1 MSVQLNKDDILATF
15 QSIPNTTGIALEA
28 RADPTW
34 GEISSLK
41 DAFVAGA
48 DNTTATIAMCK
59 RVINYSKSIANRTEN
74 ITYFGGNLL
83 GTDRIRFYST
93 DRDRWF
99 DEVLQIDEAY
109 LQECIHAVPAVD
121 KDWKVAGD
129 AFNLSVIWFVH
140 RAINDIGLRDK
151 TAYEAMVEAL
161 IMLQF
166 RLITSAYTNFF
177 AQPVDEAAA
186 EATYAASSMKFRI
199 RQLGSWGA
207 VLRWRAESYLSKDS
221 THARTLQKFED
232 DAAVMYVVTDI
243 STRIRKMIK
252 DQYAILDRIR
262 SGNLRIQTTSNSIEI
277 DGEKIIR
284 DTVNAYSTAKY
295 YLLDVAGNESSF
307 IKLELVDVVLDVMST
322 ASKQAL
328 LDVLVSVARTPTGK
342 KRDVVESILD
352 DTLLYCFEYI
362 AKHRI
367 RFTDVGY
374 ILSKMRAMI
383 TSSKSDDPRLHSL
396 RERLEKYARQH
407 THLRA
412 SSALASVRTAVMLY
426 VLLRALS
433 ANVYSK

>member
-1 MSVQLNKDDILATF
+1 MGITQNLEDIKRLCVNVSSGA
-15 QSIPNTTGIALEA
+15 GVALEVGT
-28 RADPTW
+28 DPTW
-34 GEISSLK
+34 SGISTLK
-41 DAFVAGA
+41 DAFMAGA
-48 DNTTATIAMCK
+48 ENTPATIAMCK
-59 RVINYSKSIANRTEN
+59 RVINYSKSIAGRTEN

-83 GTDRIRFYST
+83 GTDRIRFYSA

-129 AFNLSVIWFVH
+129 AFNLSVVWFVH
-140 RAINDIGLRDK
+140 RVMVDIGPRDK

-161 IMLQF
+161 VMLQF
-166 RLITSAYTNFF
+166 KLITSAYTNFF
-177 AQPVDEAAA
+177 AQPVDEPAA

-199 RQLGSWGA
+199 RQLGTWGA
-207 VLRWRAESYLSKDS
+207 VLRHRAESYLARES

-232 DAAVMYVVTDI
+232 DDAVMYVVTDI

-252 DQYAILDRIR
+252 DQYAILDRVR

-284 DTVNAYSTAKY
+284 DTVNVYSTAKY

-307 IKLELVDVVLDVMST
+307 IKNELIDVVLDVMST

-328 LDVLVSVARTPTGK
+328 VDVLTAMARTPTGK
-342 KRDVVESILD
+342 HRDVVEAILD

-367 RFTDVGY
+367 QFTDVGY

-383 TSSKSDDPRLHSL
+383 TSPKSNDPRLVSL
-396 RERLEKYARQH
+396 RTRLEKYTKQH

-412 SSALASVRTAVMLY
+412 SSALASVRTATILY
-426 VLLRALS
+426 ILLRALS
-433 ANVYSK
+433 SNIYSK

>member
-1 MSVQLNKDDILATF
+1 MAIALKKADIVVLYSQLPTF
-15 QSIPNTTGIALEA
+15 TGIALEVGN
-28 RADPTW
+28 DPTW
-34 GEISSLK
+34 GGIKTLK
-41 DAFVAGA
+41 DAFAAGA
-48 DNTTATIAMCK
+48 ENAPATIAMCK
-59 RVINYSKSIANRTEN
+59 RVINYSKSIAGRTEN

-83 GTDRIRFYST
+83 GVDRIRFFST
-93 DRDRWF
+93 DRDQWF
-99 DEVLQIDEAY
+99 DEILQIDEAF

-129 AFNLSVIWFVH
+129 AFNLSIIWFVH
-140 RAINDIGLRDK
+140 RVMVDIGPRDK
-151 TAYEAMVEAL
+151 IAYEAMVEAL
-161 IMLQF
+161 VMLQF
-166 RLITSAYTNFF
+166 RFITSAYTNFF
-177 AQPVDEAAA
+177 RQPVDEAAA

-199 RQLGSWGA
+199 RQLGTWGA
-207 VLRWRAESYLSKDS
+207 VLRARAESFLSRDS

-262 SGNLRIQTTSNSIEI
+262 SGNLRIQTTSGSIEI
-277 DGEKIIR
+277 DGERIIR
-284 DTVNAYSTAKY
+284 DTVNAYSTAKL
-295 YLLDVAGNESSF
+295 YLLDVAGNESSL

-328 LDVLVSVARTPTGK
+328 LDILISFARTPTGK
-342 KRDVVESILD
+342 QRDVVESIIE
-352 DTLLYCFEYI
+352 DTLLYSFEYI
-362 AKHRI
+362 AKHRVK
-367 RFTDVGY
+367 FTDVGY

-383 TSSKSDDPRLHSL
+383 TSSKSDDPRLMSL
-396 RERLEKYARQH
+396 RDRIEKYAKKH

-426 VLLRALS
+426 LLLRALS